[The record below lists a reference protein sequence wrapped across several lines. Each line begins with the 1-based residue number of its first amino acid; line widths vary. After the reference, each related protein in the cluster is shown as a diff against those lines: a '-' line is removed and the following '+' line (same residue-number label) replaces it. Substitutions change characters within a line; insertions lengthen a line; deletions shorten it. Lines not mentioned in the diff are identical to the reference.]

1 MDPKSLAFFQRL
13 LQTPG
18 PSSFELATAR
28 LWRKEAEGFCPAVR
42 ADVSGN
48 SYAVLPGKGGPT
60 IMLAGHIDEI
70 GLLVTHIDDQGF
82 LSFDAIGGWDAQVLV
97 GQRVTLVA
105 KKGEVSGVIGKK
117 AIHLIEKDDR
127 EKVSKIED
135 LWIDIGAASRAD
147 AEAQVRIG
155 DPAVLSQPLLRLPNG
170 RMVGRSMDNRI
181 GSFVVL
187 EALRRLSAGGVLA
200 CSVTAVASTREEI
213 SSVGGGAKTS
223 AVDVG
228 AQAAIIVDVTHAT
241 DYPGLDKRKYG
252 EYKLGG
258 GPVLSRGAAISS
270 VLLDLLIEC
279 AEAEKIPFALEAV
292 GRDTRTDV
300 EAVFNAHR
308 GVATALVS
316 VPLRYMHSP
325 NEMVAM
331 EDVERTVQLLVATCR
346 RIKKDM
352 DFVPR

>member
-1 MDPKSLAFFQRL
+1 MDSQSLDFLRRL

-18 PSSFELATAR
+18 PSSFELAAAR
-28 LWRKEAEGFCPAVR
+28 LWRREAETFATSVR

-48 SYAVLPGKGGPT
+48 SYASLPSDGGPT

-97 GQRVTLVA
+97 GQRVTLLA
-105 KKGEVSGVIGKK
+105 RKGEVSGVIGKK
-117 AIHLIEKDDR
+117 AIHLIEKEDR
-127 EKVSKIED
+127 ERVSKIED
-135 LWIDIGAASRAD
+135 LWIDIGAATR
-147 AEAQVRIG
+147 AEAEQHVRIG
-155 DPAVLSQPLLRLPNG
+155 DPGVLAHPLLEFPNG
-170 RMVGRSMDNRI
+170 RIAGRSMDNRI
-181 GSFVVL
+181 GCFVVL
-187 EALRRLSAGGVLA
+187 EALRRLAKSGPLA
-200 CSVTAVASTREEI
+200 CTVTAVASTREEI

-223 AVDVG
+223 AVDLG
-228 AQAAIIVDVTHAT
+228 AHAALVVDVTHAT

-258 GPVLSRGAAISS
+258 GPVLSRGAAIST
-270 VLLDLLIEC
+270 VLLDLLMHT
-279 AEAEKIPFALEAV
+279 AEEEKIPVALEAV

-325 NEMVAM
+325 NEMVAL
-331 EDVERTVQLLVATCR
+331 EDIDRTVDLLVATCR